1 MSSQDDPNAL
11 LREGIE
17 LARTGQHAQARAI
30 FEQII
35 QADEYNEMAWM
46 WMATVAENDPQ
57 RREALEIVLEINPA
71 NAEARE
77 ALNRLGGPRA
87 RRKAAAAQELAER
100 IGGEAADEATF
111 QPLAARPPEPAAPEP
126 EPAIDPEAREAA
138 LDRRLIEAVHADTAA
153 EAVAAGD
160 EADEAA
166 EGEASGAEPAQVVE
180 YIDFRAIDRRRQLER
195 LARWVGWIALVLV
208 GAGLVAVLL
217 LGLAQLS
224 TPPLP
229 TSTPT
234 PGLQTALAAL
244 ITPSATISPT
254 PEGIIVVTRET
265 REAAF
270 LPPTWTP
277 SHTPSPTASYTPSP
291 TPLAP
296 DAYMLIFSRRAE
308 GAERYSLYTIR
319 GDGAQLQRLTG
330 DATDDRGPAPASD
343 GRRVVFVSDQRGG
356 RELMLAELDTLATP
370 APTGVPSPTGEAVPP
385 DGAEA
390 TPPADEG
397 TPLATGA
404 LQVITTLGGRRTG
417 APSWSSDGF
426 RIAFSAEVDGD
437 EEVFIVNAD
446 GSGFAQLTDNTA
458 IADRDPAWSPNGQ
471 WIVFA
476 SDRDGANEFELYH
489 VRPNGTELERLTDS
503 AGSSFEPSWSP
514 DSASIAFV
522 SDRDRDADL
531 YVMNADGSNERLLTL
546 DDGAAEDRYPAWSPD
561 GRWIAFSS
569 NRETANFQLYLIDPT
584 GARIERVTQ
593 GSGDDVDPAWLR

>member
-1 MSSQDDPNAL
+1 MSSQDDLNAL
-11 LREGIE
+11 LQEGIA
-17 LARTGQHAQARAI
+17 LARNGQRDQAREI
-30 FEQII
+30 FEQVI
-35 QADEYNEMAWM
+35 QADDLNEMAWM
-46 WMATVAENDPQ
+46 WMATVLEHDAQ
-57 RREALEIVLEINPA
+57 RREALEIVLEINSA

-87 RRKAAAAQELAER
+87 RHKAEAAQELAER
-100 IGGEAADEATF
+100 IGGEDLDEATF
-111 QPLAARPPEPAAPEP
+111 QPVAERPPEPPAPEP
-126 EPAIDPEAREAA
+126 EPEIDPEAREAA
-138 LDRRLIEAVHADTAA
+138 LDRKLIEAVHAEATTDAAAA
-153 EAVAAGD
+153 EDDDAEAED
-160 EADEAA
+160 EAPD
-166 EGEASGAEPAQVVE
+166 AEPAQVVE
-180 YIDFRAIDRRRQLER
+180 YIDFRAIDRRRRLER
-195 LARWVGWIALVLV
+195 LARWLGWSALVLV

-217 LGLAQLS
+217 VGLAQLS

-229 TSTPT
+229 TATPT

-244 ITPSATISPT
+244 ITQSPTISPT

-296 DAYMLIFSRRAE
+296 AAYRLIFSRRAE
-308 GAERYSLYTIR
+308 GAAHYSLYTLR
-319 GDGAQLQRLTG
+319 GDGTQLQRLTG
-330 DATDDRGPAPASD
+330 DTTDDRGPAPASD

-356 RELMLAELDTLATP
+356 RELMLTTLDTLTTP
-370 APTGVPSPTGEAVPP
+370 VPTGVPSPTGEAVPP

-446 GSGFAQLTDNTA
+446 GSGFAQLTDNTN

-476 SDRDGANEFELYH
+476 SDRDGANEFELYR
-489 VRPNGTELERLTDS
+489 VRPNGTELTRLTDS

-514 DSASIAFV
+514 DSASIVFV

-569 NRETANFQLYLIDPT
+569 NRESANYQLYLIDPT